1 MDKPH
6 ETYRVSGKRP
16 IVDAIA
22 HAIELGGGRIL
33 ERASPGVAPFP
44 FTVLLP
50 SGEIVRLLCY
60 AFLANQYRQ
69 AGRPKDEHRFQVKYG
84 SDFQRYHRI
93 YVAPE
98 SERLTLMFGVHLDQ
112 GVFVAVDPAMHAVTW
127 FSKSVVA
134 HRSRRPTLMD
144 EAGVGWRRLGVGVG
158 FGGALGTR
166 SDARWRS
173 SMQREAS

>member
-1 MDKPH
+1 M
-6 ETYRVSGKRP
+6 SGKRP

-69 AGRPKDEHRFQVKYG
+69 AGRPKGEHRFQVKYG
-84 SDFQRYHRI
+84 SDFSAI
-93 YVAPE
+93 TG
-98 SERLTLMFGVHLDQ
+98 S
-112 GVFVAVDPAMHAVTW
+112 TW
-127 FSKSVVA
+127 L
-134 HRSRRPTLMD
+134 RRVS
-144 EAGVGWRRLGVGVG
+144 A
-158 FGGALGTR
+158 
-166 SDARWRS
+166 
-173 SMQREAS
+173 